1 MKGLIPPSLPGFFNR
16 NNFSFVQGLTTRI
29 FGKNRLQGM
38 SGKPLFSILLT
49 THTKPEQLEALLD
62 ALLGFELSHSE
73 IILVNDN
80 AERSH
85 VRALE
90 LLLDMYP
97 NNNVQYI
104 THQKTWGRAKSLNQ
118 ALSLSSG
125 SLIWAPLKADRLNK
139 DLLRSAVKRM
149 SENQVAFW
157 VLDRDLPNNLHDWVR
172 EAEDG
177 TLPNDNQFVFNRS
190 YVSNKQFYFR
200 QDLPKKVA
208 VELAYRVMRKKPYQ
222 RTDAFFII
230 DKTPAPPPNPLEI
243 QEFIFTMIRETDLEE
258 ERRLLIDRLKKLD
271 PSGKPIEAETSKL
284 EEASIIMDQD
294 PRLALDLVNSYLK
307 KLPNHFEALKL
318 KITVLEKLRRH
329 VEASELKHTLQKR
342 IEAYNRQN
350 DTSSEKEQPTLFDAG
365 KSRNEN
371 SEPKAPEDV
380 QLSIIIPTTGDG
392 KPLLEQCLVH
402 LGELCRQTETELI
415 VIDNASIDDT
425 FEYLEQLQQVKF
437 LNIRILTNK
446 QNVGFA
452 ASANQGMESANGKY
466 LLIMHNDVFLE
477 EGAIEEMMN
486 LLRSNQYLG
495 VVGPVVDQ
503 CDVHEQTVGAIKT
516 KSQRFFKIEK
526 IDSCC
531 MMMRSNTNIR
541 FDDSYGLAFLED
553 ADLCNSLAEIG
564 LYAAVA
570 IHARGEHYHRATTD
584 AMGLNLEPEYIWRNR
599 EIFNEKWNIQPGI
612 QVPVQGD
619 VLDIIK
625 SIPDPVNPVNPPND
639 WLNKVSALF
648 TDEVRTELLNRKLSR
663 DDYFELIRILMI
675 ADKRDL
681 LRQIETK
688 VEQEVLPEELL
699 QSLIRYYFRRNIY
712 SRCRIYLDKTDAEG
726 PFYDLFR
733 LRIAV
738 AEKETDH
745 TVELLTGL
753 MKQFPCHPEL
763 YKLAGDIH
771 RIAGNEG
778 ESKSF
783 YALAGQLN
791 PFLKTELSETIE
803 LEH

>member
-1 MKGLIPPSLPGFFNR
+1 MP
-16 NNFSFVQGLTTRI
+16 
-29 FGKNRLQGM
+29 
-38 SGKPLFSILLT
+38 GKPLFSILLT

-62 ALLGFELSHSE
+62 ALLGFELSDSE

-85 VRALE
+85 VRAIE

-104 THQKTWGRAKSLNQ
+104 SHQKSWGRAKSLNQ

-125 SLIWAPLKADRLNK
+125 SLIWVPLKADRLNK
-139 DLLRSAVKRM
+139 NLLMSAVKRM
-149 SENQVAFW
+149 SENQAALW
-157 VLDRDLPNNLHDWVR
+157 VLDRDLPNNLHDWLR

-177 TLPNDNQFVFNRS
+177 TLPNDNRFIFNRS
-190 YVSNKQFYFR
+190 YLSEKQFYFR

-243 QEFIFTMIRETDLEE
+243 QEFIFTMIRETDLDE

-271 PSGKPIEAETSKL
+271 PSGKTVEAETSKL
-284 EEASIIMDQD
+284 EEASIMMNQD
-294 PRLALDLVNSYLK
+294 PRLALDLVDSYLK
-307 KLPNHFEALKL
+307 KVPNHFEALKL

-342 IEAYNRQN
+342 IEANSRHN
-350 DTSSEKEQPTLFDAG
+350 DTSSENEQPTLFDTG
-365 KSRNEN
+365 RSEKEFT
-371 SEPKAPEDV
+371 EPKAPDDV

-402 LGELCRQTETELI
+402 LGELCRVTDTELI

-425 FEYLEQLQQVKF
+425 FEYLEQLRQIKF
-437 LNIRILTNK
+437 LNIRILTNE
-446 QNVGFA
+446 QNIGFA
-452 ASANQGMESANGKY
+452 ASVNQGMEAANGKF
-466 LLIMHNDVFLE
+466 LLLMHNDVFLE
-477 EGAIEEMMN
+477 DGAIEEMMS
-486 LLRSNQYLG
+486 LLKSNQYLG
-495 VVGPVVDQ
+495 AVGPVVDQ
-503 CDVHEQTVGAIKT
+503 CDVHEQTAGAINT
-516 KSQRFFKIEK
+516 KNQRFVKIER

-531 MMMRSNTNIR
+531 MMIRSTTNMR

-553 ADLCNSLAEIG
+553 ADFCNSLAEKG
-564 LYAAVA
+564 LYTAVA

-584 AMGLNLEPEYIWRNR
+584 AMGLNLEPEYLWGNQ
-599 EIFNEKWNIQPGI
+599 EIFNEKWNIKPDF

-619 VLDIIK
+619 ILDIIT
-625 SIPDPVNPVNPPND
+625 SIPNPANPVNPPNE

-648 TDEVRTELLNRKLSR
+648 TNEVRTELINRKLSR
-663 DDYFELIRILMI
+663 ADYFELIRILMI

-688 VEQEVLPEELL
+688 VEQEELPDELL

-712 SRCRIYLDKTDAEG
+712 SRCRIYLDKPNAEG
-726 PFYDLFR
+726 PFYDLYR

-791 PFLKTELSETIE
+791 PFLKTEFSDTIE